1 MGRVNALAAA
11 AGKIYVAGEFTR
23 VGSARREHL
32 AAFDAAT
39 GALAAWNPGVSGR
52 DLPGDDVT
60 VGRTWW
66 SIAERCTSAA
76 SSMRSPAAPVPG
88 SPRSTSRQER

>member
-1 MGRVNALAAA
+1 MPRYHAASVCGIHSLDGFMVNALAA

-39 GALAAWNPGVSGR
+39 GSLNAWNPGVSGLSCR
-52 DLPGDDVT
+52 AMT
-60 VGRTWW
+60 
-66 SIAERCTSAA
+66 
-76 SSMRSPAAPVPG
+76 
-88 SPRSTSRQER
+88 